1 MSACVLPSVIYVFFL
16 KNKSGSLYSRTVL
29 PCVFPRYLLQTH
41 STNNG
46 TLLEAAMQINNR
58 DARSLKMNE
67 TNPEQRVNFDRKRMG
82 QFLTLAMTVVS
93 LIIAMTSSSS
103 SSQPA
108 NAQLSASQQQA
119 LNSLIKTGFTNCH
132 F

>member
-1 MSACVLPSVIYVFFL
+1 
-16 KNKSGSLYSRTVL
+16 
-29 PCVFPRYLLQTH
+29 
-41 STNNG
+41 
-46 TLLEAAMQINNR
+46 MQINNR